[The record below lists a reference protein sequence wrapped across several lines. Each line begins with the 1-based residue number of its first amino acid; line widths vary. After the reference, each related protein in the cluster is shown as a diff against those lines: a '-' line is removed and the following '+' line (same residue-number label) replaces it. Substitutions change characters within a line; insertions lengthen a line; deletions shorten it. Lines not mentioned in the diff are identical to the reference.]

1 MDANGQLDRN
11 SDTSLR
17 ETSSADLLH
26 ALQRVR
32 EEEEHRE
39 MLRHALVD
47 ELRRRRISWPLIAET
62 LGIPERTLRRNYGRP
77 FFAADYLEDEHHC
90 VAPCDFCGRGEFPS

>member
-1 MDANGQLDRN
+1 MDRNGQTDQNVHTTALP
-11 SDTSLR
+11 
-17 ETSSADLLH
+17 ETSTPDLLV

-32 EEEEHRE
+32 DEEIYRD

-62 LGIPERTLRRNYGRP
+62 LGVPERTLRRRFGRP
-77 FFAADYLEDEHHC
+77 FFAADYVSD
-90 VAPCDFCGRGEFPS
+90 A